1 MSSAGAPMDVG
12 PAVGYPPASRM
23 AIEQR
28 RVNANRE
35 LGKLPGGRLMERVL
49 GEDIRRSQ
57 WADLPCATWRAP
69 PPGRAPSGGWR
80 RGRSCLGFGGRGGK
94 ICCAAPN
101 LRPGLRCTRCNC
113 GCRISPPRQ
122 FVGVSLDQVI

>member
-1 MSSAGAPMDVG
+1 MDVG
-12 PAVGYPPASRM
+12 LAVGSPPASRM

-57 WADLPCATWRAP
+57 WADLPCTTLAGSPTWAGTVWGLEERKKLAENVCLSSDTNVLDLEAEAQHLTYGQDCDAPGAT
-69 PPGRAPSGGWR
+69 
-80 RGRSCLGFGGRGGK
+80 
-94 ICCAAPN
+94 
-101 LRPGLRCTRCNC
+101 
-113 GCRISPPRQ
+113 
-122 FVGVSLDQVI
+122 VGVAFHLPDSS